1 MSKKNLLLALLSG
14 LLLGLSFPPFHL
26 GFLAW
31 IFLIPLFKIFYENN
45 KFQEKVLSFY
55 LAGFTSYAIITHWV
69 ALNSGTTVQ
78 VAVLSYLAICI
89 FYPLYWLVFMFILDF
104 LQRLK
109 FSENIQL
116 LLIPLIW
123 VLIENLRDLGSLAA
137 PWLNFSLSQTGYDR
151 LIQIV
156 SIHVD
161 LSTFLIVLFNILL
174 YKFIFLK
181 EKKYLYAFSFIL
193 IINFIFGQILISN
206 YNSGNFSKEIR
217 VSIGQPVIYPDEK
230 WNPSLR
236 DRNEKIMNNLLEQ
249 SLKANPDIIIWPE
262 AALTS
267 FLAVSSSKKRIDLQE
282 KLNNSALITGIPQR
296 VYLNDELK
304 VYNSAIFMKSDGF
317 YDTYQKIFLVP
328 FAEYVPFFKN
338 WLTKINQF
346 DDMGS
351 FSPGEIYNTFEI
363 NNIQSSIMICYDSS
377 SYRIAKK
384 MVDKGAE
391 IIFVIT
397 NDSYVGKAMPY
408 QHFEHAKL
416 RAIEL
421 GIPVVQSAN
430 NGLSGIILP
439 SGEILLKSNIDE
451 RNVFNYSIKLK

>member
-193 IINFIFGQILISN
+193 IINVIFGQILISN

-351 FSPGEIYNTFEI
+351 FSPGENYNTFEI

>member
-193 IINFIFGQILISN
+193 IINVIFGQILISN

-267 FLAVSSSKKRIDLQE
+267 FLAVSNSKKRIDLQ
-282 KLNNSALITGIPQR
+282 KRLNNSALITGIPQR
-296 VYLNDELK
+296 VYLDDELK

-351 FSPGEIYNTFEI
+351 FSPGENYNTFEI

>member
-193 IINFIFGQILISN
+193 IINVIFGQILISN

-230 WNPSLR
+230 WDPSLR

-346 DDMGS
+346 DGMGS
-351 FSPGEIYNTFEI
+351 FSPGENYNTFEI

>member
-1 MSKKNLLLALLSG
+1 MSKNNLLLSLLSG

-31 IFLIPLFKIFYENN
+31 IFLVPLLIIFYQKNEF
-45 KFQEKVLSFY
+45 KEKVFAFY

-69 ALNSGTTVQ
+69 ALNSGTTLQ
-78 VAVLSYLAICI
+78 VAFLSYIAICI
-89 FYPLYWLVFMFILDF
+89 FYPLYWVIFLIILDF
-104 LQRLK
+104 LQRIK
-109 FSENIQL
+109 SSKNFQL
-116 LLIPLIW
+116 ILIPLLW
-123 VLIENLRDLGSLAA
+123 VLIENLRDFGPLAA
-137 PWLNFSLSQTGYDR
+137 PWLNLPLSQTGYDR
-151 LIQIV
+151 LIQV
-156 SIHVD
+156 VGIHVD
-161 LSTFLIVLFNILL
+161 LSTFLIVLFNVLI
-174 YKFIFLK
+174 YSFYATK
-181 EKKYLYAFSFIL
+181 EKKYLYGFSFIF
-193 IINFIFGQILISN
+193 IINVIIGDIAIHN
-206 YNSGNFSKEIR
+206 YNSSNFSREIK

-236 DRNEKIMNNLLEQ
+236 YRNEIIMESLLNQ
-249 SLKANPDIIIWPE
+249 SLKENPDVIIWPE

-267 FLAVSSSKKRIDLQE
+267 FLAVPNSKKRIDLQK
-282 KLNNSALITGIPQR
+282 KLNKSSLITGIPQR
-296 VYLNDELK
+296 VYLNNKVE
-304 VYNSAIFMKSDGF
+304 VYNSAIFMKPDGF

-351 FSPGEIYNTFEI
+351 FTPGKNYSTFEI
-363 NNIQSSIMICYDSS
+363 NNVKSSIMICYDSS
-377 SYRIAKK
+377 SYKIAKK
-384 MVDKGAE
+384 MVDKGAD

-421 GIPVVQSAN
+421 GVPVVQSAN
-430 NGLSGIILP
+430 NGISGIILP
-439 SGEILLKSNIDE
+439 SGEVLFKSNIDE
-451 RNVFNYSIKLK
+451 RNVFNHVIKLK

>member
-193 IINFIFGQILISN
+193 IINVIFGQILISN

-230 WNPSLR
+230 WDPSLR

-296 VYLNDELK
+296 VYLDDELK

-351 FSPGEIYNTFEI
+351 FSPGENYNTFEI

>member
-193 IINFIFGQILISN
+193 IINVIFGQILISN

-230 WNPSLR
+230 WDPSLI

-351 FSPGEIYNTFEI
+351 FSPGENYNTFEI

>member
-193 IINFIFGQILISN
+193 IINVIFGQILISN

-346 DDMGS
+346 DGMGS
-351 FSPGEIYNTFEI
+351 FSPGENYNTFEI

>member
-193 IINFIFGQILISN
+193 IINVIFGQILISN

-230 WNPSLR
+230 WDPSLR

-351 FSPGEIYNTFEI
+351 FSPGENYNTFEI

-451 RNVFNYSIKLK
+451 RNVFNYLIKLK

>member
-1 MSKKNLLLALLSG
+1 MSTKNLFLALLSG
-14 LLLGLSFPPFHL
+14 ILLGLSFPPFHL

-31 IFLIPLFKIFYENN
+31 IFLVPLFKIFYEKN
-45 KFQEKVLSFY
+45 KFQEKALSFY
-55 LAGFTSYAIITHWV
+55 IAGFTSYAIITHWV
-69 ALNSGTTVQ
+69 ALNSGTSVQ

-89 FYPLYWLVFMFILDF
+89 FYPLYWLVFLFILNS
-104 LQRLK
+104 LKKLK
-109 FSENIQL
+109 FSTNTQL
-116 LLIPLIW
+116 ILIPLIW
-123 VLIENLRDLGSLAA
+123 VFIENLRDFGPLAA

-151 LIQIV
+151 LIQAV

-161 LSTFLIVLFNILL
+161 LSTFLIVLFNILFF
-174 YKFIFLK
+174 KFIFLK
-181 EKKYLYAFSFIL
+181 EKKYFYVFLSIL
-193 IINFIFGQILISN
+193 IINAIVGQVIISN

-230 WNPSLR
+230 WNPNLR
-236 DRNEKIMNNLLEQ
+236 ERNEKIMNNLLEQ

-267 FLAVSSSKKRIDLQE
+267 FLAVSKSKKRIDLQQ

-328 FAEYVPFFKN
+328 FAEYVPFFQN

-351 FSPGEIYNTFEI
+351 FTPGENYNTFEI
-363 NNIQSSIMICYDSS
+363 NNIKSSIMICYDSS

-391 IIFVIT
+391 IIFVVT

-421 GIPVVQSAN
+421 GIPIVQSAN
-430 NGLSGIILP
+430 NGISGIILP
-439 SGEILLKSNIDE
+439 SGEVLLKSDIDE
-451 RNVFNYSIKLK
+451 RNTFNYSIKLK

>member
-1 MSKKNLLLALLSG
+1 MSKNNLLLSLLSG

-31 IFLIPLFKIFYENN
+31 IFLVPLLIIFYQKNEF
-45 KFQEKVLSFY
+45 KEKVSAFY
-55 LAGFTSYAIITHWV
+55 LAGLTSYAIITHWV
-69 ALNSGTTVQ
+69 ALNSGTTLQ
-78 VAVLSYLAICI
+78 VAFLSFIAICI
-89 FYPLYWLVFMFILDF
+89 FYPLYWVVFLIILDF
-104 LQRLK
+104 LQRIK
-109 FSENIQL
+109 FSKNFQL
-116 LLIPLIW
+116 ILIPFIW
-123 VLIENLRDLGSLAA
+123 VLIENLRDFGPLAA
-137 PWLNFSLSQTGYDR
+137 PWLNLPLSQTGYDR
-151 LIQIV
+151 LIQV
-156 SIHVD
+156 VGIHVD
-161 LSTFLIVLFNILL
+161 LSTLLIILFNVLI
-174 YKFIFLK
+174 YSFYTSK
-181 EKKYLYAFSFIL
+181 EKKYLYGFSLIF
-193 IINFIFGQILISN
+193 IINIIIGHIAIHN
-206 YNSGNFSKEIR
+206 YNSSNFSKEIK

-230 WNPSLR
+230 WDPSLSY
-236 DRNEKIMNNLLEQ
+236 RNEMIMESLLNQ
-249 SLKANPDIIIWPE
+249 SLKENPDVIIWPE

-267 FLAVSSSKKRIDLQE
+267 FLAVPNSKKRIDLQK
-282 KLNNSALITGIPQR
+282 KLNKSSLITGIPQR
-296 VYLNDELK
+296 VYLNNKVE

-351 FSPGEIYNTFEI
+351 FTPGKNYSTFEI
-363 NNIQSSIMICYDSS
+363 NNVKSSIMICYDSS
-377 SYRIAKK
+377 SYKIAKK

-421 GIPVVQSAN
+421 GVPVVQSAN
-430 NGLSGIILP
+430 NGISGIILP
-439 SGEILLKSNIDE
+439 SGEVLLKSNIDE
-451 RNVFNYSIKLK
+451 RNVFNHVIKLK

>member
-1 MSKKNLLLALLSG
+1 M
-14 LLLGLSFPPFHL
+14 
-26 GFLAW
+26 
-31 IFLIPLFKIFYENN
+31 
-45 KFQEKVLSFY
+45 
-55 LAGFTSYAIITHWV
+55 
-69 ALNSGTTVQ
+69 
-78 VAVLSYLAICI
+78 
-89 FYPLYWLVFMFILDF
+89 
-104 LQRLK
+104 
-109 FSENIQL
+109 IQ
-116 LLIPLIW
+116 
-123 VLIENLRDLGSLAA
+123 A
-137 PWLNFSLSQTGYDR
+137 
-151 LIQIV
+151 V

-161 LSTFLIVLFNILL
+161 LSTFLIVLFNILFF
-174 YKFIFLK
+174 KFIFLK
-181 EKKYLYAFSFIL
+181 EKKYLYVFSFIL
-193 IINFIFGQILISN
+193 IINIIVGQVIIRN
-206 YNSGNFSKEIR
+206 YNSGNFSKEIK

-230 WNPSLR
+230 WNPNLR
-236 DRNEKIMNNLLEQ
+236 ERNEKIMNNLLEQ

-267 FLAVSSSKKRIDLQE
+267 FLAVSNSKKRIDLQ
-282 KLNNSALITGIPQR
+282 KRLNSSALITGIPQR

-328 FAEYVPFFKN
+328 FAEYVPFFQN

-351 FSPGEIYNTFEI
+351 FTPGENYNTFEI
-363 NNIQSSIMICYDSS
+363 NNIKSSIMICYDSS

-391 IIFVIT
+391 IIFVVT

-421 GIPVVQSAN
+421 GIPIVQSAN
-430 NGLSGIILP
+430 NGISGIILP
-439 SGEILLKSNIDE
+439 SGEVLIKSDIDE

>member
-193 IINFIFGQILISN
+193 IINVIFGQILISN

-230 WNPSLR
+230 WDPSLR

-351 FSPGEIYNTFEI
+351 FSPGENYNTFEI

>member
-193 IINFIFGQILISN
+193 IINVIFGQILISN

-230 WNPSLR
+230 WDPSLR

-296 VYLNDELK
+296 VYLNDELR

-351 FSPGEIYNTFEI
+351 FSPGENYNTFEI
-363 NNIQSSIMICYDSS
+363 NNIKSSIMICYDSS

>member
-351 FSPGEIYNTFEI
+351 FSPGENYNTFEI

>member
-193 IINFIFGQILISN
+193 IINVIFGQILISN

-351 FSPGEIYNTFEI
+351 FSPGENYNTFKI

>member
-193 IINFIFGQILISN
+193 IINVIFGQILISN

-230 WNPSLR
+230 WDPSLR

-249 SLKANPDIIIWPE
+249 SLKANPDIIVWPE

-328 FAEYVPFFKN
+328 FAEYVPFLKN

-351 FSPGEIYNTFEI
+351 FSPGENYNTFEI

-451 RNVFNYSIKLK
+451 RNVFNYLIKLK